1 MTNSIA
7 ELAEAKLILAVG
19 TNTTETH
26 PVLALRVKE
35 AVRKGAKL
43 IVADPRRIELT
54 DHATRWLRLR
64 VGTDTALFNA
74 MARVIIEEG
83 LESRDFIERHT
94 EGFEEFRRSVQEFAP
109 ERAEEITGVP
119 ADEIIAAARE
129 YATTKPAAII
139 YTMGI
144 TQHTCGVQNVQSLSN
159 LALLCGNFGLPSS
172 GVNPLRGQNN
182 VQGACDMGC
191 GPTDLPGYQ
200 KITNDDLRRK
210 WEQAWGV
217 KLPDRLGMTKVA
229 AIDAMLEGQVKGVY
243 VMGENELITEAHAS
257 KTRRA
262 LEAVDFLVVQDIFL
276 TDTAQLADVVLPATC
291 FAETDG
297 TFTNTERRVQ
307 RVRKAVEPPG
317 EARDDWRIVAELSTR
332 LGYPMSYD
340 DASQIWDEMAGQT
353 PAFTGISYERL
364 EGDGIQWPCPT
375 RDHPG
380 TEYLHGELWEGKQT
394 AYFRPV
400 GYAPPAEQPDKEFP
414 FLLTTGRRLAAYHTH
429 TQTGRSPGIRLLLPE
444 ETVEINPTDGQRLGI
459 EDGERV
465 RVVSRRGEVTA
476 TARFTDRSG
485 EGVVFLSF
493 HFPEQ
498 AITNLLT
505 NDACDPIAHTPEY
518 KACAVRVEPVR
529 PARVG

>member
-7 ELAEAKLILAVG
+7 ELTEAKLVLAVG

-43 IVADPRRIELT
+43 IVADPRRIDLT

-64 VGTDTALFNA
+64 IGTDTALFNA

-83 LESRDFIERHT
+83 LESRDFVERRT
-94 EGFEEFRRSVQEFAP
+94 EGFEEFRQSVQEFTP
-109 ERAEEITGVP
+109 EYAEQITGVP
-119 ADEIIAAARE
+119 AEEIVAAARE
-129 YATTKPAAII
+129 YATTKPASII

-159 LALLCGNFGLPSS
+159 LCLLCGNFGLASS

-191 GPTDLPGYQ
+191 LPADLPGYQ
-200 KITNDDLRRK
+200 KIANDDARRK
-210 WEQAWGV
+210 WEQAWGAS
-217 KLPDRLGMTKVA
+217 LPDHPGMTKVA
-229 AIDAMLEGQVKGVY
+229 AIDAMLEGQVKAAY
-243 VMGENELITEAHAS
+243 IMGENEIISEAHVS
-257 KTRRA
+257 KTRQA
-262 LEAVDFLVVQDIFL
+262 LEALAFLVVQDIFL
-276 TDTAQLADVVLPATC
+276 TDTAALADVVLPATS

-340 DASQIWDEMAGQT
+340 DASQVWDEMAGLT
-353 PAFTGISYERL
+353 PAFAGISYERL
-364 EGDGIQWPCPT
+364 EGDGILWPCPT
-375 RDHPG
+375 SDHPG
-380 TEYLHGELWEGKQT
+380 TPYLHGELWEGKQT

-400 GYAPPAEQPDKEFP
+400 GYTPPAEQPDQEFP
-414 FLLTTGRRLAAYHTH
+414 FVLTTGRRLAAYHTH
-429 TQTGRSPGIRLLLPE
+429 TMTGRSEGIRRLLPE
-444 ETVEINPTDGQRLGI
+444 ETVEINPADGQRLGI

-476 TARFTDRSG
+476 TARLTDRSG

-493 HFPEQ
+493 HFPDQ
-498 AITNLLT
+498 VLTNLLT
-505 NDACDPIAHTPEY
+505 NDAHDPIAHTPEY
-518 KACAVRVEPVR
+518 KACAVRVEP
-529 PARVG
+529 ASA